1 MIESHPSR
9 QLNVVSS
16 SSRGK
21 YFAAVGVFLFAS
33 LLSTPIQA
41 APKRCDWHGPKS
53 SGEATYNKCIDFAA
67 IQGTTVNVPKNVTR
81 ISADGISFCS
91 GVFTQA
97 GAGNA
102 DIVFI
107 YDNSLSMVSKYAYVD
122 VIKNDTIFYHRIGA
136 NDGVDPCYAPT
147 IGTLTYPTSVGPLTV
162 PKIKN
167 ATCKSDLS
175 GDPYSARGQ
184 AIQKAIDY
192 LVSTSPTSTAG
203 AVSFAEKIDNLRP
216 PLLLSVPGNGAQVK
230 NSIVLDS
237 LYVTNYGPPLRQAK
251 TWLTDPAIIK
261 TQRQAIIFISDGA
274 PSDFTGSNSY
284 LNITGLPPVYSIYL
298 GDESTADTL
307 KLKQLSDKTGGT
319 FTRVNP
325 RNVTGIE
332 DVMNS
337 IVKSITATS
346 VPKSVTVVNSSLTPP
361 QTSHSSGP
369 IVVNADGS
377 QGVTLDSIIGL
388 NTGANNIQ
396 INVIKPDNT
405 PVNYS
410 FTINVSSAEISATGG
425 NYTCWD
431 MPTLTA
437 VDPAGLAPEIYA
449 PGGTGYTLKLT
460 RSTSELRNV
469 TVAGISGNGDKENIT
484 LGTPTS
490 PLGFATQTGDFKYNP
505 IDATPTLGNGTLEVD
520 KNGALT
526 FTWSH
531 PRDGRETV
539 TYILPGRITPVI
551 NSDVVFTIKD
561 PITQGEV
568 ITPVKLENPVVIVD
582 GKNTCLSNCNGTQ
595 VFWPNANIP
604 TWILS
609 IKSPI
614 TYSVHV
620 YDNIGQS
627 VAMGRGEITLA
638 TWNSM
643 AKSGDS
649 AAIQLKLPPLASNG
663 QLLGTGAYVM
673 RVLITAQGDQITK
686 NSAGELII
694 VKNSKREYFKK
705 FGFIRK

>member
-9 QLNVVSS
+9 LLNVVSS

-21 YFAAVGVFLFAS
+21 YIAALGVFLVAS

-41 APKRCDWHGPKS
+41 APKRCDWHGPRS

-91 GVFTQA
+91 GAFTQA

-107 YDNSLSMVSKYAYVD
+107 YDNSGSMASKVAYVD
-122 VIKNDTIFYHRIGA
+122 PALNDTVFYYQNGTSTACNINVTGPMDYQTLIGKR
-136 NDGVDPCYAPT
+136 T
-147 IGTLTYPTSVGPLTV
+147 ISKLASAGCNT
-162 PKIKN
+162 I
-167 ATCKSDLS
+167 S
-175 GDPYSARGQ
+175 GDPYYARGQ
-184 AIQKAIDY
+184 VIQKAIDF
-192 LVSTSPTSTAG
+192 LVANSPTSTAG
-203 AVSFAEKIDNLRP
+203 AVSFTDKTAHLRS
-216 PLLLSVPGNGAQVK
+216 PLQLSLASNATLVK

-237 LYVTNYGPPLRQAK
+237 SGGTYYGPPLQQAK
-251 TWLTDPAIIK
+251 DWLTDPAIIK

-274 PSDFTGSNSY
+274 PTDTTGTNSY

-298 GDESTADTL
+298 GDAAVPDTL

-325 RNVTGIE
+325 RNVLAIQ
-332 DVMNS
+332 DVMTS
-337 IVKSITATS
+337 IVKSITTTS

-361 QTSHSSGP
+361 QTSHSSA
-369 IVVNADGS
+369 VTVNADGS

-388 NTGANNIQ
+388 NTGANSIQ

-437 VDPAGLAPEIYA
+437 VDPAGLTPEIYA
-449 PGGTGYTLKLT
+449 PGGIGYTLKLT

-469 TVAGISGNGDKENIT
+469 TVAGTSENGDKENIT

-490 PLGFATQTGDFKYNP
+490 PLGFPTQTGDFKYNP
-505 IDATPTLGNGTLEVD
+505 NDATPTLDNGTLEVD

-551 NSDVVFTIKD
+551 NGDVVFTIKN

-673 RVLITAQGDQITK
+673 KVLITAQGDQVTK

>member
-107 YDNSLSMVSKYAYVD
+107 YDNSGSMASKVAYVD
-122 VIKNDTIFYHRIGA
+122 AALNDTVFYYQNGTSTACNINVTG
-136 NDGVDPCYAPT
+136 PMIYQT
-147 IGTLTYPTSVGPLTV
+147 LIGTRTISKLASAGCNT
-162 PKIKN
+162 I
-167 ATCKSDLS
+167 S
-175 GDPYSARGQ
+175 GDPYYARGQ
-184 AIQKAIDY
+184 VIQKAIDF
-192 LVSTSPTSTAG
+192 LVANSPTSTAG
-203 AVSFAEKIDNLRP
+203 AVSFTDKTAHLRS
-216 PLLLSVPGNGAQVK
+216 PLQLSLASNATLVK

-237 LYVTNYGPPLRQAK
+237 SGGTYYGPPLQQAK
-251 TWLTDPAIIK
+251 DWLTDPAIIK

-274 PSDFTGSNSY
+274 PTDTTGTNSY
-284 LNITGLPPVYSIYL
+284 LNISGLPPVYSIYL
-298 GDESTADTL
+298 GDAAVPDTL

-325 RNVTGIE
+325 RNVTAIQ

-638 TWNSM
+638 TWNTM